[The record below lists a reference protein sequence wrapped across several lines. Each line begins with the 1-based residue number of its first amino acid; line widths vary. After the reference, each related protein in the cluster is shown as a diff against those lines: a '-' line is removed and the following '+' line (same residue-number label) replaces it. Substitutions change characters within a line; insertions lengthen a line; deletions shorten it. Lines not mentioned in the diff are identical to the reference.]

1 VAERESPEAFY
12 DALAPEYDAIF
23 DDWWVAALEHGRI
36 IDSVLQHAGVARGAR
51 LLDCACG
58 IGTQALPLAQL
69 GYQVTG
75 TDVSSKAVARARA
88 EAEARSI
95 PAVFMAADMRVVD
108 QTVPGAFGA
117 VIACDNSVPHLLDD
131 TDLDLALAAVRS
143 ALVPGGV
150 FLASIRDYDALRAER
165 PTGTPGRVRV
175 RAGGREIS
183 GQAWEWSDDGERMRI
198 HLYVMRERD
207 QRWKADVH
215 TTHYRALRRADF
227 TAALERAHFDAIRWW
242 FPEESGYYQPIVTAS
257 AW

>member
-23 DDWWVAALEHGRI
+23 DDWWEAALEHGRI
-36 IDSVLQHAGVARGAR
+36 IDGVLRNAGVAPGAR

-69 GYQVTG
+69 GYHVTG
-75 TDVSSKAVARARA
+75 TDISSKAVARARD

-108 QTVPGAFGA
+108 QSVPGDFGA

-131 TDLDLALAAVRS
+131 TDLDLALAAVRATLRS
-143 ALVPGGV
+143 GGV
-150 FLASIRDYDALRAER
+150 FLASIRDYDVLRGER
-165 PTGTPGRVRV
+165 ATGTPSRVRV
-175 RAGGREIS
+175 RASGREIS
-183 GQAWEWSDDGERMRI
+183 GQGWEWSADGERMRI
-198 HLYVMRERD
+198 HLFVLRE
-207 QRWKADVH
+207 QEQGWKSDVH
-215 TTHYRALRRADF
+215 TTHYRALLRADF
-227 TAALERAHFDAIRWW
+227 TAALQRANFDDIRWQ

-257 AW
+257 AR